1 MYSPTSYSS
10 LLLCYPALT
19 TLSLLSCL
27 TCRIPSAPFR
37 RLASASAC
45 HSGRLESNEDSRL
58 GNIPKEAMANFTAGA
73 CALGRPH
80 LTPIASSASRQRVEA
95 PVTAK
100 AYAICAFTA
109 FGGVLFGYD
118 SGYISGVLGMD
129 SFKRNY
135 GRPSTIDFS
144 GYAYQT
150 WEKSLTVA
158 ILSIGTFIG
167 ALVSGWSAD
176 LIGRKS
182 TLIGPGCGVF
192 TVGVIVQMA
201 ATHISGFC
209 SGRFIAGL
217 GVGCLS
223 AVSIIYMSEVAP
235 RKVRGAIVS
244 LYQFAITIGLML
256 ASCVGYATRNLEG
269 SAAYRIPIGIQFLWA
284 AILSIGLTLLPESPR
299 YYVKK
304 GRLDK
309 AAKALARVRG
319 QPVSSTCIED
329 ELAEIVASHEF
340 ERQAGKVSWLGIF
353 SGGISRPNSN
363 LRKIF
368 IGTTLQMM
376 QVSLKFFTSNSH
388 PTSRPFSPAAA
399 LHTILYI

>member
-1 MYSPTSYSS
+1 
-10 LLLCYPALT
+10 
-19 TLSLLSCL
+19 
-27 TCRIPSAPFR
+27 
-37 RLASASAC
+37 
-45 HSGRLESNEDSRL
+45 
-58 GNIPKEAMANFTAGA
+58 MANFTAGA

-376 QVSLKFFTSNSH
+376 QVSLKFFFKRNMFRNSRAINSH
-388 PTSRPFSPAAA
+388 PISRPFRPL
-399 LHTILYI
+399 LHSYTIPYIYRLTFHVAMDWYQLHLLLQRHLLPVHPREQRLLSIHDHNDSQRRQHADFLLGD

>member
-1 MYSPTSYSS
+1 
-10 LLLCYPALT
+10 
-19 TLSLLSCL
+19 
-27 TCRIPSAPFR
+27 
-37 RLASASAC
+37 
-45 HSGRLESNEDSRL
+45 
-58 GNIPKEAMANFTAGA
+58 MANFTAGA

-135 GRPSTIDFS
+135 GRPSNIDLS
-144 GYAYQT
+144 GYAYHT

-376 QVSLKFFTSNSH
+376 QVSLKFFKKTCSKFTNNSH
-388 PTSRPFSPAAA
+388 PTSRPFSLAAA
-399 LHTILYI
+399 LHTIYIYI